1 MDVCVASMSWLLLIV
16 LQWTNIGVYVSFSI
30 IVLFRYM
37 ARSGPAESVGNFIFS
52 LLKNLYTEHIYEPE
66 TDSQT

>member
-1 MDVCVASMSWLLLIV
+1 
-16 LQWTNIGVYVSFSI
+16 
-30 IVLFRYM
+30 M